1 MRYGNSASWLALAVA
16 GVGAFGATAASAQSA
31 VEEVIVTATRREQN
45 LQTVPVAVTAFTE
58 QELQRRGA
66 VSLRDLQYSVP
77 NFNYSGNDFNRR
89 PDVSLR
95 GITSTARSPGE
106 DGSIGFYVDG
116 VFLARP
122 TDWNPDIQGLERV
135 EVLRGPQG
143 TLFGKNT
150 IAGAV
155 NMVSKRPQKEFG
167 ASLDVE
173 AGNYKAFRAVGI
185 VDMPLIADK
194 LYSRV
199 SLTRFSREGFGR
211 NVFDNSRVD
220 SEDRWGGRIQLR
232 ATPFENLEANL
243 SYDYMT
249 ETPTRVMREVI
260 SGTNPLTFIPGART
274 VNFDRENVNE
284 RTLQGLHLTLDT
296 DFGDYKLTTITA
308 YRKSFVNFEVDEDTG
323 PLDDQRTKILD
334 HNHQFSHEVRLA
346 SPTGGSLDY
355 VVGLYY
361 LYVFADQSG
370 GFVQNGTASPFFPGL
385 TGANRAV
392 AANSYAAFANANY
405 HINDQWTVNVG
416 LRYGYET
423 KRLEFNRFNLNG
435 GFFGGAFPAFGPIT
449 DKILDHDLSP
459 TVGLQY
465 QPTDEIMAYAKW
477 SRGNKSGGW
486 NAGLSFR
493 GAAAYAAEQ
502 VDNYEAG
509 FKADFLDGRARTNV
523 AVFYMDYRNL
533 AVTTFGGL
541 TNGVGFNVDSA
552 AKAVIKGAELDF
564 TLVPIDGLEVAGGLG
579 YLDTEYENYLTS
591 AAANNNGNRLTFAPK
606 WTANLRAQYVRPL
619 SDKLDLMVRGEWQ
632 YRGDQYGNP
641 ANTAPSRTPAY
652 TLLNARVG
660 VSSHDDQWGVYLW
673 GRNLADKDYLNY
685 ADTLGTDR
693 IGTYGSPRTFGVA
706 LNLRY

>member
-1 MRYGNSASWLALAVA
+1 MAVA
-16 GVGAFGATAASAQSA
+16 AAGCLGAGAAAAQTA
-31 VEEVIVTATRREQN
+31 VEEVIVTATKREEN
-45 LQTVPVAVTAFTE
+45 LQAVPVSVTAFTA

-77 NFNYSGNDFNRR
+77 NFNYSSNDFNRR

-155 NMVSKRPQKEFG
+155 NMVTQRPQDSFK
-167 ASLDVE
+167 AALDLE
-173 AGNYKAFRAVGI
+173 AGNYNAFRAVGI

-199 SLTRFSREGFGR
+199 SLTRFRRDGFTR
-211 NVFDNSRVD
+211 NVFNNTRVD
-220 SEDRWGGRIQLR
+220 SEDRWGGRLQLR
-232 ATPFENLEANL
+232 ITPFENFEANL

-249 ETPTRVMREVI
+249 ETPTRVMREII
-260 SGTNPLTFIPGART
+260 SGTNPLTFIPGPRT
-274 VNFDRENVNE
+274 VSFDRANVND
-284 RTLQGLHLTLDT
+284 RTLQGVHLTT
-296 DFGDYKLTTITA
+296 DATFGEHTITTITA
-308 YRKSFVNFEVDEDTG
+308 YRKSFVDFQVDEDTG
-323 PLDDQRTKILD
+323 PLDDQRTRILD
-334 HNHQFSHEVRLA
+334 HNHQFSNEVRLT
-346 SPTGGSLDY
+346 SPSGGRLDY
-355 VVGLYY
+355 VAGFFY
-361 LYVFADQSG
+361 LYVYADQSG
-370 GFVQNGTASPFFPGL
+370 GFVQNGVASPFFPGL
-385 TGANRAV
+385 TGANRTV
-392 AANSYAAFANANY
+392 ATNSYAAYVNANY
-405 HINDQWTVNVG
+405 HINDQWTLNVG

-423 KRLEFNRFNLNG
+423 KRLEFFRFNQNG

-449 DKILDHDLSP
+449 DKILDHDVSP
-459 TVGLQY
+459 MVGIQY
-465 QPTDEIMAYAKW
+465 EPTSDFMAYAKW

-493 GAAAYAAEQ
+493 GADPYKAEQ

-523 AVFYMDYRNL
+523 AVFYMDYRDL

-564 TLVPIDGLEVAGGLG
+564 TLVPIDGLEIAGGVG
-579 YLDTEYENYLTS
+579 YLDSKYKNYQTS
-591 AAANNNGNRLTFAPK
+591 ATANNNGNRLQFAPK
-606 WTANLRAQYVRPL
+606 WNGNLRVQYSRPIGG
-619 SDKLDLMVRGEWQ
+619 DLEFTARGEWQ
-632 YRGDQYGNP
+632 YRGSMYGNP
-641 ANTAPSRTPAY
+641 ANTLASLTPSY
-652 TLLNARVG
+652 SLLNARVG
-660 VSSHDDQWGVYLW
+660 IAREDERWGVYLW

-693 IGTYGSPRTFGVA
+693 IGTYGAPRTYGIAVS
-706 LNLRY
+706 LRY